1 MGRLPESIDDIYDNP
16 HDFGAPT
23 LEEFAKNREKW
34 MGRDDDALISVTEGG
49 QGIKKDYRRHQYEI
63 EGYRCRTLEEVE
75 RIARSQGIPLRELD
89 YRATLIDTGSGKND
103 VLVKFISKKE
113 RETRAK
119 WS

>member
-75 RIARSQGIPLRELD
+75 RIARSQGIAIRDLD
-89 YRATLIDTGSGKND
+89 YRAILIDQGCGKND
-103 VLVKFISKKE
+103 VLVKFMKKE
-113 RETRAK
+113 EIHARNK
-119 WS
+119 S